1 MVLSEPVNRYP
12 QIPEA
17 EILCSGV
24 FLWQKNG
31 VALILNA
38 ISPFVV
44 EL

>member
-12 QIPEA
+12 QNPEA

-31 VALILNA
+31 VSVMLDILRD
-38 ISPFVV
+38 
-44 EL
+44 